1 MGHFFLFVIHI
12 IINSGG
18 EPNEAVEIEWQINF
32 ADQYPLIYSLLN
44 ISIDILKT
52 NTMSLRHLLLLLNR
66 RHPVAS
72 H

>member
-32 ADQYPLIYSLLN
+32 TDQYPLIYSLLN
-44 ISIDILKT
+44 ISIDIPKT
-52 NTMSLRHLLLLLNR
+52 NAMPLRPLLLLNR